1 MFGARVKALFLAK
14 HYARMAITP
23 PEKDRQAA
31 DGLARAQD
39 RSAGSPAGAEQ
50 PRVTRVGE
58 F

>member
-31 DGLARAQD
+31 DRLPRARA
-39 RSAGSPAGAEQ
+39 RESAF
-50 PRVTRVGE
+50 VTCS
-58 F
+58 

>member
-31 DGLARAQD
+31 DGLAR
-39 RSAGSPAGAEQ
+39 GAWRHRPQ
-50 PRVTRVGE
+50 
-58 F
+58 